1 MSERCKATAKTTGEQ
16 CQKDAVEGDDYCAQH
31 GGETCSPENPIESP
45 NDWDRVVDA
54 AAVLVMGESVAK
66 AAELSG
72 AGERTI
78 REWRKCDWW
87 EQAKSQAIHGRLD
100 QIGRFALRTVRDA
113 MRDGEDVRLAWDIV
127 RQLIDEAPDDT
138 QNVDVTSD
146 GEQIEGTSV
155 EQISA
160 MLAGEVVEE

>member
-1 MSERCKATAKTTGEQ
+1 MSRCEATAKSTGEQ
-16 CQKDAVEGDDYCAQH
+16 CRKDAVEGGDYCAQH
-31 GGETCSPENPIESP
+31 GGETGRSEPPVEQPQ
-45 NDWDRVVDA
+45 DWDRVIDA
-54 AAVLVMGESVAK
+54 AAVLVLGENVAK

-78 REWRKCDWW
+78 RRWRKCDWW
-87 EQAKSQAIHGRLD
+87 EEAKSQAIQGRLD

-113 MRDGEDVRLAWDIV
+113 MREGEDVRLAWDIV

-146 GEQIEGTSV
+146 GDKVEGASV

-160 MLAGEVVEE
+160 MLAGEVVDE